1 MSNEIDEDSFE
12 QIFGNTLIKLAD
24 KLINTTNKDVN
35 PAALSILLKSSF
47 LDVGQASQC
56 TKVLFVFIDNIFF
69 SITQPSNSVN
79 MTLRVG
85 KIDMLTL

>member
-1 MSNEIDEDSFE
+1 MDVDV
-12 QIFGNTLIKLAD
+12 D
-24 KLINTTNKDVN
+24 PTTRCE
-35 PAALSILLKSSF
+35 SGSSF
-47 LDVGQASQC
+47 NSPEELLLRCLTGFGMHLCFLVVLA
-56 TKVLFVFIDNIFF
+56 KVCFFIKKEMICLIFAFIDNIFF

>member
-1 MSNEIDEDSFE
+1 MFDRELNAPLLLVLAKVFFFIKKEMICL
-12 QIFGNTLIKLAD
+12 IFA
-24 KLINTTNKDVN
+24 
-35 PAALSILLKSSF
+35 
-47 LDVGQASQC
+47 
-56 TKVLFVFIDNIFF
+56 FIDNIFF